1 MKKLHQ
7 NVKKVIYFNDE
18 CFGLCK
24 NFNNFSSLCLNENGS
39 GLATTWN
46 VFTVCKKKV
55 LIISNKLLNSLL
67 QFSLSAYSDFKKI
80 KYSIYL

>member
-46 VFTVCKKKV
+46 VFTVCKKK
-55 LIISNKLLNSLL
+55 S
-67 QFSLSAYSDFKKI
+67 FDYI
-80 KYSIYL
+80 KQTAKFFITI

>member
-18 CFGLCK
+18 CFELCK
-24 NFNNFSSLCLNENGS
+24 NFNNFSSLCLNENDS

-46 VFTVCKKKV
+46 VFTVCKR
-55 LIISNKLLNSLL
+55 
-67 QFSLSAYSDFKKI
+67 KKI
-80 KYSIYL
+80 

>member
-1 MKKLHQ
+1 MAL
-7 NVKKVIYFNDE
+7 VWLPLGMFLLFV
-18 CFGLCK
+18 
-24 NFNNFSSLCLNENGS
+24 
-39 GLATTWN
+39 
-46 VFTVCKKKV
+46 KKKV